1 MNHTPFRRRLTG
13 PLSLA
18 AATTAAAFAVAGCG
32 SDDGGTSGAAQ
43 AGTSGAASGKLLTL
57 VTGVKGDEFYITMAC
72 GAAAEAKK
80 LGVRLNVQSPDEFDP
95 SKQTPIVN
103 AVAASKPD
111 ALLVAPT
118 DDSAMYTPIKAVA
131 ATGAKIVLV
140 DTTLRQDD
148 VAVSQVATD
157 NRAGGKAAAKALSE
171 LIGGSGKV
179 LLLGFKAGVSTDDLR
194 GQGFKE
200 GAKEYGL
207 ELIGTQYS
215 DNKPEKAASI
225 VKAALARNPD
235 LKGLFATNS
244 FASEGA
250 STGLREAGKRD
261 SVKIVGFD
269 AGPVQVEQLKQNL
282 VQALIA
288 QQSAEIGRLGVEQ
301 AVAALE
307 GKPVNAYID
316 EALLPKIVDSTGTII
331 IDKSNADKYTPN
343 Y

>member
-1 MNHTPFRRRLTG
+1 MTHGPKGARRASLPT
-13 PLSLA
+13 LA
-18 AATTAAAFAVAGCG
+18 AVIAAAAAFAVAGCG
-32 SDDGGTSGAAQ
+32 DDDSSSNASTGA
-43 AGTSGAASGKLLTL
+43 SGAASGGKKLTL

-80 LGVRLNVQSPDEFDP
+80 LGYSLDVQSPDEFDP

-111 ALLVAPT
+111 ALLIAPT
-118 DDSAMYTPIKAVA
+118 DDSALYTPIKQVA
-131 ATGAKIVLV
+131 DKGTKIVLV
-140 DTTLRQDD
+140 DTTLRKDD

-157 NRAGGKAAAKALSE
+157 NKAGGKAAAKALSE

-200 GAKEYGL
+200 GAEEYGL
-207 ELIGTQYS
+207 ELVGTQYS

-225 VKAALARNPD
+225 IKAALARDPD
-235 LKGLFATNS
+235 LKGIFATNS

-250 STGLREAGKRD
+250 STGLREAGKKD
-261 SVKIVGFD
+261 GVSIVGFD
-269 AGPVQVEQLKQNL
+269 AGPIQVEQLQQNL

-301 AVAALE
+301 AVNALE
-307 GKPVNAYID
+307 GKAVKA
-316 EALLPKIVDSTGTII
+316 KIGTGSTTITRDNMNTPESKAAM
-331 IDKSNADKYTPN
+331 DKRSC
-343 Y
+343 